1 MLDSTSFGSQI
12 SREPNVKTLP
22 GQSLS
27 LSRLFGVLRRR
38 KLIVI
43 AGAVLGLAL
52 AVAYI
57 SLVPSRY
64 MATAQLLMDTRR
76 ADQPTA
82 YANIDQSTVESQVE
96 TLRSQRI
103 ALGVID
109 KLALANDPEFN
120 RRGLV
125 TRFFSAIGLED
136 APPQTA
142 AEQLRKTIDAFRRQL
157 TVSRLGPSYVAN
169 VAFLSTDGVKAALIA
184 NEVVDTYIED
194 QLSARVLSLE
204 RSNSWTQKR
213 SAELRKQAEQA
224 VIALDAFKAQ
234 STATLTAQ
242 ANRTKL
248 DELTALVQ
256 DSKRSFDTFQNLVR
270 YVQSNSERTF
280 PATDARVL
288 AQASPPLTA
297 SSPNKPM
304 ALVLMLVMGT
314 GLGVLAAFL
323 CEKGDNRFRRAS
335 QLETEFG
342 VKALGFLPFVAT
354 EATTGSSHSH
364 GRRLLTLSDSEPT
377 GSPLSD
383 LSINVQLAV
392 DRTGEARPRASVIGV
407 TSARAGEGKSTV
419 AFNLAT
425 AMGSSGFRVLLLDW
439 NLRNALLTEALEPN
453 YQREAADPEKE
464 VASLERTIT
473 RHGAVEFLPVQPGNG
488 HPVTTLRSTIVRTW
502 LKEAGERYDYILIDL
517 PSTLDYVDVHACV
530 DLLGSILFVA
540 DLART
545 RIDDLQQAFDNDAIM
560 SRILGIVVT
569 RTSVASG
576 FDILHPR
583 SARARWASPAAGA
596 TASPAMGG
604 SSTNQ

>member
-57 SLVPSRY
+57 SLVPARY

-204 RSNSWTQKR
+204 RSNS
-213 SAELRKQAEQA
+213 
-224 VIALDAFKAQ
+224 
-234 STATLTAQ
+234 
-242 ANRTKL
+242 
-248 DELTALVQ
+248 
-256 DSKRSFDTFQNLVR
+256 
-270 YVQSNSERTF
+270 
-280 PATDARVL
+280 
-288 AQASPPLTA
+288 
-297 SSPNKPM
+297 
-304 ALVLMLVMGT
+304 
-314 GLGVLAAFL
+314 
-323 CEKGDNRFRRAS
+323 
-335 QLETEFG
+335 
-342 VKALGFLPFVAT
+342 
-354 EATTGSSHSH
+354 
-364 GRRLLTLSDSEPT
+364 
-377 GSPLSD
+377 
-383 LSINVQLAV
+383 
-392 DRTGEARPRASVIGV
+392 
-407 TSARAGEGKSTV
+407 
-419 AFNLAT
+419 
-425 AMGSSGFRVLLLDW
+425 
-439 NLRNALLTEALEPN
+439 
-453 YQREAADPEKE
+453 
-464 VASLERTIT
+464 
-473 RHGAVEFLPVQPGNG
+473 
-488 HPVTTLRSTIVRTW
+488 
-502 LKEAGERYDYILIDL
+502 
-517 PSTLDYVDVHACV
+517 
-530 DLLGSILFVA
+530 
-540 DLART
+540 
-545 RIDDLQQAFDNDAIM
+545 
-560 SRILGIVVT
+560 
-569 RTSVASG
+569 
-576 FDILHPR
+576 
-583 SARARWASPAAGA
+583 
-596 TASPAMGG
+596 
-604 SSTNQ
+604 

>member
-1 MLDSTSFGSQI
+1 MLDNTSFAGQI
-12 SREPNVKTLP
+12 SGEPNVKTLP

-27 LSRLFGVLRRR
+27 LSRLFDVLWRR

-43 AGAVLGLAL
+43 AGAALGLAL
-52 AVAYI
+52 ALAYI

-76 ADQPTA
+76 ADQPAA
-82 YANIDQSTVESQVE
+82 YVNIDQSTVESQIE

-125 TRFFSAIGLED
+125 TRVFSAIGLED

-157 TVSRLGPSYVAN
+157 TVSRVGPSYVAN
-169 VAFLSTDGVKAALIA
+169 VAFLSTDRDKAALIA

-224 VIALDAFKAQ
+224 VMALDAFKAQ
-234 STATLTAQ
+234 SAATLIGQ

-248 DELTALVQ
+248 EELTALAQ

-270 YVQSNSERTF
+270 YVQTNSERTF

-304 ALVLMLVMGT
+304 ALVLMLVMGA
-314 GLGVLAAFL
+314 GLGMLAAFA
-323 CEKGDNRFRRAS
+323 CEKGDNRLRRAG
-335 QLETEFG
+335 QLETQFG
-342 VKALGFLPFVAT
+342 VKALGLLPFVAT
-354 EATTGSSHSH
+354 EASSGTSHSH
-364 GRRLLTLSDSEPT
+364 GRRLLTLSDSEAT

-392 DRTGEARPRASVIGV
+392 DRAGAARPRASVIGV
-407 TSARAGEGKSTV
+407 TSARAQEGKSTV

-425 AMGSSGFRVLLLDW
+425 AMGSSGLRVLLVDW
-439 NLRNALLTEALEPN
+439 NLRSPLLTEALEPD
-453 YQREAADPEKE
+453 YRREGADPRKE

-473 RHGAVEFLPVQPGNG
+473 RHGAVDFLPVQPGNG
-488 HPVTTLRSTIVRTW
+488 HPATTLRSAIVRTW
-502 LKEAGERYDYILIDL
+502 LKEAGERYDYVLVDL
-517 PSTLDYVDVHACV
+517 PSTLDYVDVQACA
-530 DLLGSILFVA
+530 DSFGSILFVA
-540 DLART
+540 DFART
-545 RIDDLQQAFDNDAIM
+545 RIDDLQQAFDDDAIM
-560 SRILGIVVT
+560 SRILGVVVT
-569 RTSVASG
+569 RTSAASR
-576 FDILHPR
+576 FDVLHPR
-583 SARARWASPAAGA
+583 SAPARRASPAVD
-596 TASPAMGG
+596 AMLSQQRHG
-604 SSTNQ
+604 SS